1 MWHNTVMDEN
11 RASPAVRKGIPVSMP
26 ARNAVLAGF
35 QGRFVEAQYVWTS
48 FLLDHLIEC
57 RRRMGDLDSMVVL
70 IVIGLAA
77 LREVQK
83 LRELEGEHIALGYQA
98 AEMPG
103 KGGTV
108 NAYSIANITGIPR
121 ENVRRRLAEL
131 AEHGWIEQ
139 APNGSWRIRRGEG
152 RTSKAAA
159 DLAELTASTVARIAD
174 FIGRLAT
181 VSAAAQAEAPQGG
194 GLASAIDAQSVP
206 DAWNDMPG
214 GASRR
219 TGHTLGSLSPGLRA
233 EHRRRIG
240 PRAFDLA
247 AALVGVSA
255 STASDD
261 ALGGD
266 AALLLQGMLAE
277 VAAQDLP
284 GPGGAVLGV
293 DLDLHA
299 PPKPDEEVVATLE
312 VMSVNRAS
320 GIARLT
326 ARVTGAQGRLLAQ
339 GQLRVR
345 PAAKPVQAA
354 PLERAGLLLQMHPH
368 IEAIETRAAALE
380 PIKVAVAWPTDRD
393 SLLGPLE
400 AARRGLIWP
409 LLVGDPPQIG
419 AAALEAGVELEGFEI
434 VPASDPQAAAALAVA
449 MAREGRVQALMKGSL
464 HTDELMGAIV
474 SREGGLRGT
483 RRLSHVF
490 LLDVPAYRKP
500 LLVTDAAINIAPD
513 LEAKADILQ
522 NAVDLAIALGIARPK
537 VAVLA
542 AVETVNPKMQAT
554 LDAALLCKMADRG
567 QLRGAIVD
575 GPLAFDNAMSAAA
588 ARVKGIES
596 VVAGD
601 PDILLCPDLEA
612 GNMVA
617 KQLAYLAGAEAAGI
631 VLGARVPVILTSR
644 ADSTAARVASAAM
657 ARLLVAA
664 AG

>member
-1 MWHNTVMDEN
+1 MDDA
-11 RASPAVRKGIPVSMP
+11 RPTQAAQKGIPISLP
-26 ARNAVLAGF
+26 ARNAVLVGF
-35 QGRFVEAQYVWTS
+35 HARFVEAQYVWTS

-57 RRRMGDLDSMVVL
+57 RRRIGDLDSMVVL
-70 IVIGLAA
+70 TVIGLAA
-77 LREVQK
+77 LRQIQK
-83 LRELEGEHIALGYQA
+83 VRELEGEHIALGYLT
-98 AEMPG
+98 AEMPH
-103 KGGTV
+103 KAETV

-121 ENVRRRLAEL
+121 ENVRRRLADL
-131 AEHGWIEQ
+131 AEKGWIEQ
-139 APNGSWRIRRGEG
+139 APDGSWGLRKGEKG
-152 RTSKAAA
+152 PSNAAT
-159 DLAELTASTVARIAD
+159 DLAELTASTVRRIGD
-174 FIGRLAT
+174 FVGRLAT
-181 VSAAAQAEAPQGG
+181 VSAAADAGMDSGADTIRATDATQVAGAWSGQRKDAP
-194 GLASAIDAQSVP
+194 V
-206 DAWNDMPG
+206 
-214 GASRR
+214 R
-219 TGHTLGSLSPGLRA
+219 TGHTLGSLQPGLRA

-247 AALVGVSA
+247 AALVGVPA
-255 STASDD
+255 SPSRATSP
-261 ALGGD
+261 GGD

-284 GPGGAVLGV
+284 GPGGAVLGL

-299 PPKPDEEVVATLE
+299 PPVPDEQVTASLE
-312 VMSVNRAS
+312 VTSVNRAS

-326 ARVTGAQGRLLAQ
+326 ARVTGDNGRLLAE

-345 PAAKPVQAA
+345 PATTPVQAA
-354 PLERAGLLLQMHPH
+354 RLERAGLLLQMHPH
-368 IEAIETRAAALE
+368 IQSIEAHAAALE
-380 PIKVAVAWPTDRD
+380 PVPIAVAWPADHD

-400 AARRGLIWP
+400 AARRGLIRP
-409 LLVGDPPQIG
+409 ILVGDAERIG
-419 AAALEAGVELEGFEI
+419 LAAQEAGASLDGVEI
-434 VPASDPQAAAALAVA
+434 APAADPHAAAALAVA
-449 MAREGRVQALMKGSL
+449 MARDGRVGGLMKGSL
-464 HTDELMGAIV
+464 HTDELMGAVV

-490 LLDVPAYRKP
+490 LLDVPAYHKP
-500 LLVTDAAINIAPD
+500 LLVTDAAVNIAPD
-513 LEAKADILQ
+513 LATKADILQ

-542 AVETVNPKMQAT
+542 AVETVNPKMPAT

-588 ARVKGIES
+588 ARVKGIVSE
-596 VVAGD
+596 VAGD

-644 ADSTAARVASAAM
+644 ADTVAARVASAAM
-657 ARLLVAA
+657 ARLMVAA

>member
-1 MWHNTVMDEN
+1 MDDS
-11 RASPAVRKGIPVSMP
+11 RPSQPAQKGIPVSLP
-26 ARNAVLAGF
+26 AHDAVLTGF

-57 RRRMGDLDSMVVL
+57 RRRIGDLDSMVVL
-70 IVIGLAA
+70 TVIGLAA
-77 LREVQK
+77 LRQVQK
-83 LRELEGEHIALGYQA
+83 VRELEGEHISLGYMTA
-98 AEMPG
+98 GVPD
-103 KGGTV
+103 KGETV

-131 AEHGWIEQ
+131 AQQGWIEQ
-139 APNGSWRIRRGEG
+139 APDGGWRIRKTEQGPSR
-152 RTSKAAA
+152 AAM
-159 DLAELTASTVARIAD
+159 DLAELTASTVGRIAD

-181 VSAAAQAEAPQGG
+181 VSASAAADPATGRTSGLSSATDPAAVAGAWGGPPEDAP
-194 GLASAIDAQSVP
+194 AA
-206 DAWNDMPG
+206 
-214 GASRR
+214 R
-219 TGHTLGSLSPGLRA
+219 TGHTLGSLSQGMRA

-247 AALVGVSA
+247 AALVGVPA
-255 STASDD
+255 QA
-261 ALGGD
+261 APGGAPGGD
-266 AALLLQGMLAE
+266 AALLLQGMVAE

-284 GPGGAVLGV
+284 GPGGSVLGV

-299 PPKPDEEVVATLE
+299 TPDPEEEVTAALE
-312 VMSVNRAS
+312 VTSVNRAS
-320 GIARLT
+320 GIARLA
-326 ARVTGAQGRLLAQ
+326 ARVTGAKGRLLAE

-345 PAAKPVQAA
+345 PAAAPVQAA
-354 PLERAGLLLQMHPH
+354 RLKRAGLLLQMHPH
-368 IEAIETRAAALE
+368 IGLIETRAAALE
-380 PIKVAVAWPTDRD
+380 PIPVAVVWPADRD

-400 AARRGLIWP
+400 AAQRGLIRP
-409 LLVGDPPQIG
+409 VLVGDPERIG
-419 AAALEAGVELEGFEI
+419 TAAQEAGAGLKGLEIAPAPDPHAAAF
-434 VPASDPQAAAALAVA
+434 LAVS
-449 MAREGRVQALMKGSL
+449 MAREGKVQALMKGSL
-464 HTDELMGAIV
+464 HTDELMAAVV

-483 RRLSHVF
+483 RRLTHVF
-490 LLDVPAYRKP
+490 LLDVPAYHKP
-500 LLVTDAAINIAPD
+500 LLVTDAAVNIAPD

-542 AVETVNPKMQAT
+542 AVETVNPKMPAT

-588 ARVKGIES
+588 ARVKGIAS
-596 VVAGD
+596 PVAGD

-664 AG
+664 GT